1 MLERIARVGRH
12 AALTAGALLRHNY
25 YKPHEVTMK
34 GAIDPVT
41 DSDLMAQELIMGLIH
56 QAFQEHDFLAEEDV
70 AEPAASMEA
79 QPGQPLTGHPALP
92 CRWIIDPLD
101 GTVNFAHGFP
111 MFCVSIAAELNR
123 ELVYGAVY
131 DPLRDELFEA
141 VQGQGATLNSRP
153 LRVSATASL
162 ERALLATGFPYDIRQ
177 RLPETLARMGRVLNA
192 AQGLRRAGAAALD
205 MAYVAAGRLDGF
217 FEEKLKPWDTAA
229 GILLIAEAGGVITT
243 FNGAPYHLHSLT
255 ILASNGLLH
264 EAIAA
269 LLGP

>member
-1 MLERIARVGRH
+1 
-12 AALTAGALLRHNY
+12 
-25 YKPHEVTMK
+25 
-34 GAIDPVT
+34 
-41 DSDLMAQELIMGLIH
+41 
-56 QAFQEHDFLAEEDV
+56 
-70 AEPAASMEA
+70 
-79 QPGQPLTGHPALP
+79 
-92 CRWIIDPLD
+92 
-101 GTVNFAHGFP
+101 
-111 MFCVSIAAELNR
+111 
-123 ELVYGAVY
+123 
-131 DPLRDELFEA
+131 
-141 VQGQGATLNSRP
+141 
-153 LRVSATASL
+153 VSATASL